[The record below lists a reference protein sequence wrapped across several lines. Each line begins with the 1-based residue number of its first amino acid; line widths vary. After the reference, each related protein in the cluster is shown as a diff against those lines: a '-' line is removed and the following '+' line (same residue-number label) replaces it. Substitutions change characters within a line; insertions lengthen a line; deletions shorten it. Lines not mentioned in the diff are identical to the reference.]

1 MEELKNKSK
10 ENGKEEI
17 DENNISESD
26 DEMVDLIEFDHSKF
40 LKNEDKDNIILKRYN
55 IYFFLN
61 LSKDNT
67 FIFPIESDIFNVNNQ
82 HVYEL
87 IKSAVKNINNK
98 KIKIIYNNINYIV
111 SLKDIE
117 EEENMD
123 FYTKN
128 YELRPC
134 KKKNFMPKNDCPS
147 YSSSSL
153 LKNLENKNISF
164 ISKRNLNIML
174 LEKLETY
181 EEKNNQKYNI
191 NNEDYFI

>member
-98 KIKIIYNNINYIV
+98 KIRITYNNINYIV

-191 NNEDYFI
+191 DDEDEFI

>member
-17 DENNISESD
+17 EENNISESD

-87 IKSAVKNINNK
+87 IKNAVKNINNK
-98 KIKIIYNNINYIV
+98 KIIITYNTINYIV

-191 NNEDYFI
+191 DDEDEFI